1 MKLNKFLRY
10 SLLST
15 AIVLSGCSTVESMYT
30 YKQGTQITQEQLK
43 SVVNGKSKKED
54 IERLFG
60 VPHNI
65 QELGEDT
72 HYVYE
77 YMQINPISPS
87 INESKR
93 FVFDKKGV
101 LKKVM
106 SGTGGIKSPL
116 GGL

>member
-1 MKLNKFLRY
+1 MKKNISVFLI
-10 SLLST
+10 ST

-30 YKQGTQITQEQLK
+30 HKQGTQITQEQLK
-43 SVVNGKSKKED
+43 SVVHGKSTKED

-65 QELGEDT
+65 QELGGDT

-77 YMQINPISPS
+77 YMQINPLSPS
-87 INESKR
+87 VNESKR